1 MPRAFNTAGP
11 CKPDIHYMLPPDRR
25 VPGLRALIDG
35 QSYFV
40 IHAPRQSG
48 KTTALMALARDLT
61 ASGRYTSVV
70 LTMETGEPFREDL
83 EGLEPAILGRWRMTC
98 RAHLPAELQ
107 PPPWPAAARG
117 ARIGAALSEWSLA
130 SARPLVLFLDE
141 IDALQ
146 DEALL
151 TVLRQ
156 IRGGYADRPQAF
168 PASLGLVGLRD
179 VRDYKVASGGS
190 GRLGTASPFN
200 IKVGSFT
207 LANFTPD
214 DVAELYAQ
222 HTAETGQAFDPPALA
237 AAWEL
242 TQGQPWL
249 VNAIA
254 RECVLVLRSEGA
266 TVTAADVEQA
276 AENLMRRMDTH
287 LDSLAEKL
295 HEGRVRAVIEPIL
308 SGGAAE
314 NVPMDDIQYVLD
326 LGLVRR
332 APDGG
337 LVVANAIYTAVIP
350 RMLAFVPRHGLP
362 QIPATWLRPDGSL
375 DDALLLDAFLSFWRQ
390 YGEAMQRTASYA
402 EVAAQLIVL
411 AYLDRVANGGGW
423 VTPEYSL
430 GRDRLDLCLRWRQQR
445 VAVELKAW
453 RDGRP
458 DPERAGLTQLDGYL
472 GKLGLDCGWLMI
484 FDQRSGLLPI
494 EQRTSTCQVVSPA
507 GRKVMVIRG

>member
-1 MPRAFNTAGP
+1 
-11 CKPDIHYMLPPDRR
+11 MLPPDRR
-25 VPGLRALIDG
+25 IPGLRALIDG
-35 QSYFV
+35 QNYFV
-40 IHAPRQSG
+40 LHAPRQSG

-61 ASGRYTSVV
+61 AEGRYTSVV
-70 LTMETGEPFREDL
+70 LTMETGEPFRDDL
-83 EGLEPAILGRWRMTC
+83 EGLEPAVLGRWRRTC
-98 RAHLPAELQ
+98 QAHLPADLQ
-107 PPPWPAAARG
+107 PPPWPEAPRG
-117 ARIGAALSEWSLA
+117 ARIGAALAEWSATSL
-130 SARPLVLFLDE
+130 RPLVLFLDE

-146 DEALL
+146 DDALL

-156 IRGGYADRPQAF
+156 IRGGYADRPRAF

-190 GRLGTASPFN
+190 PRLGTASPFN

-207 LANFTPD
+207 LANFTPP

-222 HTAETGQAFDPPALA
+222 HTAETGQGFDPAALA

-254 RECVLVLRSEGA
+254 RECVQVVRADGA
-266 TVTAADVEQA
+266 VVTVTDVEQA

-295 HEGRVRAVIEPIL
+295 NEGRVRAVIEPIL

-332 APDGG
+332 ANDGG
-337 LVVANAIYTAVIP
+337 LVIANAIYTAVIP

-362 QIPATWLRPDGSL
+362 QIPATWLRSDGSL
-375 DDALLLDAFLSFWRQ
+375 DEARLLDSFLSFWRQ
-390 YGEAMQRTASYA
+390 HGEAMLRTASYA

-430 GRDRLDLCLRWRQQR
+430 GRDRLDLCLRWRLQR
-445 VAVELKAW
+445 VAIELKAW

-458 DPERAGLTQLDGYL
+458 DPERAGLAQLDGYL
-472 GKLGLDCGWLMI
+472 GKLGLDHGWLVI
-484 FDQRSGLLPI
+484 FDQRSGLPPI
-494 EQRTSTCQVVSPA
+494 EERTSVGEALSPG
-507 GRKVMVIRG
+507 GRRVTVIRG